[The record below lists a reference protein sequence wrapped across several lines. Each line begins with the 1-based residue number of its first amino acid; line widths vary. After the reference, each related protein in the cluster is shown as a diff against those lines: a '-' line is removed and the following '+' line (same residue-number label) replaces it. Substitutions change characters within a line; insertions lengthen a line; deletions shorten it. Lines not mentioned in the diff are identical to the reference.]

1 MKRVA
6 ILIPLIGLALT
17 GCVGYLSQSAT
28 EAAERRAQAAYIQ
41 CNEELRDGILKNYRQ
56 TVACARPKVMAA
68 YQENA
73 YPNMDL
79 VELDLWA
86 RERGAERIDGG
97 DATVDAVN
105 RDIAELERR
114 IAAEQQRRLDARRA
128 TTGGA
133 TPIPLERLLD
143 GLTALTGTSGKLPA
157 LGQNCFKVGT
167 FTRCE

>member
-1 MKRVA
+1 MKRISV
-6 ILIPLIGLALT
+6 LFPLIGLALS

-28 EAAERRAQAAYIQ
+28 EAAEQRARAAYIQ
-41 CNEELRDGILKNYRQ
+41 CNDELRDGILKNYRQ
-56 TVACARPKVMAA
+56 TVACARPKVLAA
-68 YQENA
+68 YEENA

-86 RERGAERIDGG
+86 RERGAERIDSGN
-97 DATVDAVN
+97 ATPQAVN

-114 IAAEQQRRLDARRA
+114 ITIEQQRRLDARRA

-133 TPIPLERLLD
+133 APIPLARLLD
-143 GLTALTGTSGKLPA
+143 GLTAITGTGEKQPA

-167 FTRCE
+167 FTHCQ